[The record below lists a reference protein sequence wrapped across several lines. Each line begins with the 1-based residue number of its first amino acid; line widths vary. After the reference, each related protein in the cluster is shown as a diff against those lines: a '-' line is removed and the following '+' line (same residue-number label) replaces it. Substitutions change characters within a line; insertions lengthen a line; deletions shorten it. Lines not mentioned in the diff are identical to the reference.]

1 MLLAVFEKKMKTPY
15 FFDSLEKGL
24 VLSTACFSHLKSVSV
39 SKKIIDIQR

>member
-1 MLLAVFEKKMKTPY
+1 MLLAVLGKKIKILY

-24 VLSTACFSHLKSVSV
+24 AVSTAYFSHLKSVSV